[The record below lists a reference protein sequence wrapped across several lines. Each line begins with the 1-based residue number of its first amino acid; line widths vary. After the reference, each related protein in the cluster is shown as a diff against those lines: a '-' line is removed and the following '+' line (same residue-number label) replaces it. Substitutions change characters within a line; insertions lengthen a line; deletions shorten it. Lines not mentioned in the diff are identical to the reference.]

1 MKLNIFTKSKK
12 SISSEFQFF
21 LLVILI
27 LIFTR
32 VGFWNLII
40 VDGKWD
46 EITYLIVGREI
57 VNGKVPYIDFY
68 EIKTIFSFFPYI
80 FASLFEN
87 EILAVR
93 ILGFFSILISTILL
107 FFQCKKISN
116 ENIAKIA
123 CFLFIGLNS
132 NIEYQNSGITIFI
145 YPFLLLISGLFI
157 FIKNTHCKQRK

>member
-1 MKLNIFTKSKK
+1 M
-12 SISSEFQFF
+12 
-21 LLVILI
+21 LVFLI

-32 VGFWNLII
+32 IGFWNLII

-80 FASLFEN
+80 FASLFDN
-87 EILAVR
+87 EIFAIR

-132 NIEYQNSGITIFI
+132 SIEYQNSGITIFI

-157 FIKNTHCKQRK
+157 FVKNSIRKFF

>member
-21 LLVILI
+21 LLVFLI

-32 VGFWNLII
+32 IGFWNLII

-68 EIKTIFSFFPYI
+68 GNQNY
-80 FASLFEN
+80 LF
-87 EILAVR
+87 
-93 ILGFFSILISTILL
+93 FFSLYI
-107 FFQCKKISN
+107 C
-116 ENIAKIA
+116 
-123 CFLFIGLNS
+123 
-132 NIEYQNSGITIFI
+132 ITFR
-145 YPFLLLISGLFI
+145 
-157 FIKNTHCKQRK
+157 Q

>member
-21 LLVILI
+21 LLVFLI

-32 VGFWNLII
+32 IGFWNLII

-80 FASLFEN
+80 FASLLTMN
-87 EILAVR
+87 IR
-93 ILGFFSILISTILL
+93 HKNIGFF
-107 FFQCKKISN
+107 FNFN
-116 ENIAKIA
+116 
-123 CFLFIGLNS
+123 FYYF
-132 NIEYQNSGITIFI
+132 TIF
-145 YPFLLLISGLFI
+145 SM
-157 FIKNTHCKQRK
+157 